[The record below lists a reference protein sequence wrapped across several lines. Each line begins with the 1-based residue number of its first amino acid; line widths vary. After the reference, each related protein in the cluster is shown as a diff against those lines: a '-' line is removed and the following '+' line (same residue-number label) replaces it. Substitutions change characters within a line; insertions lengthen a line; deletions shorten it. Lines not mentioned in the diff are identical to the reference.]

1 MGLGE
6 VHRES
11 GLAWNMAN
19 EETLGRQRARIPTR
33 KRKSMK
39 SPWGSNEANLA
50 WEGGDKEKS
59 DEIPTMGK
67 FMEIWNTFSNN
78 WIPRRVKLQLG

>member
-33 KRKSMK
+33 K
-39 SPWGSNEANLA
+39 
-50 WEGGDKEKS
+50 
-59 DEIPTMGK
+59 
-67 FMEIWNTFSNN
+67 
-78 WIPRRVKLQLG
+78 